1 MAKTIL
7 VTGATGTVGSDVLR
21 GLAGRADVQVRAA
34 VRDKEKS
41 AALAGPN
48 VELVW
53 FDYTKPESLHPACR
67 GVDAIFMV
75 PPFSPDG
82 VAQSLEFL
90 AAASESGVKH
100 VVKLSVIHS
109 LSGMTVGQ
117 WHGAIDE
124 ALKKSG
130 MAWTLLLPGGFMQN
144 FVEGSAPRPD
154 GNLYLP
160 VGNAK
165 SAFIDT
171 RDIAAIA
178 VKALTEPGHEGKE
191 YTLTGPEDLSYT
203 EAAAI
208 MSEVSGRQI
217 RFVDVPPEAA
227 RQGMLAAHMPEW
239 MVDIILEINAWAKES
254 KGGEITTTVKDVL
267 GRPAHTFRE
276 FARDY
281 ADRWKI

>member
-21 GLAGRADVQVRAA
+21 GLSRVQVRAA

-53 FDYTKPESLHPACR
+53 FDYTKPETLGTASR
-67 GVDAIFMV
+67 GADAVFMV

-82 VAQSLEFL
+82 VAESLEFL
-90 AAASESGVKH
+90 EAAREAGVKH
-100 VVKLSVIHS
+100 VVKLSVIRS
-109 LSGMTVGQ
+109 LGDTTVGK
-117 WHGAIDE
+117 WHAAIDE

-130 MAWTLLLPGGFMQN
+130 MAWTILLPGGFMQN
-144 FVEGSAPRPD
+144 FVNGSAPRPD
-154 GNLYLP
+154 GNMYLP

-165 SAFIDT
+165 VAYVDT

-203 EAAAI
+203 EMAAI
-208 MSEVSGRQI
+208 MTEASGRQI
-217 RFVDVPPEAA
+217 RYVDVPPEAA

-239 MVDIILEINAWAKES
+239 MVDIILEINAWAKAS

-281 ADRWKI
+281 AGRWKA

>member
-7 VTGATGTVGSDVLR
+7 VTGATGTVGGDVLR
-21 GLAGRADVQVRAA
+21 GLAGRKDVQVRAA

-53 FDYTKPESLHPACR
+53 FDYTMPETLGVASR
-67 GVDAIFMV
+67 GADAVFMV

-82 VAQSLEFL
+82 VAESLEFL
-90 AAASESGVKH
+90 QAASESGVKH
-100 VVKLSVIHS
+100 IVKLSVIRS
-109 LSGMTVGQ
+109 LSGTTVGK
-117 WHGAIDE
+117 WHGTIDE

-130 MAWTLLLPGGFMQN
+130 MAWTILLPGGFMQN
-144 FVEGSAPRPD
+144 FVNGSAPRPD
-154 GNLYLP
+154 GNMYLP

-165 SAFIDT
+165 VAYVDT

-178 VKALTEPGHEGKE
+178 VKALTEPGHESKE
-191 YTLTGPEDLSYT
+191 YTLTGPADLSYS
-203 EAAAI
+203 EMAAI
-208 MSEVSGRQI
+208 MTEASGRQI
-217 RFVDVPPEAA
+217 RHVDVPPEAA
-227 RQGMLAAHMPEW
+227 RQGMLSAHMPEW
-239 MVDIILEINAWAKES
+239 MADIILEINAWAKAS

-281 ADRWKI
+281 ADRWKV

>member
-1 MAKTIL
+1 MPRTIL
-7 VTGATGTVGSDVLR
+7 VTGATGTVGGDVLR
-21 GLAGRADVQVRAA
+21 GLLGRADIQVRAA

-53 FDYTKPESLHPACR
+53 FDYTMPETLGTASR
-67 GVDAIFMV
+67 GADAAFMV

-82 VAQSLEFL
+82 VAESLEFL

-100 VVKLSVIHS
+100 IVKLSVIRS
-109 LSGMTVGQ
+109 LGETTVGK
-117 WHGAIDE
+117 WHAAIDE

-130 MAWTLLLPGGFMQN
+130 MAWTILLPGGFMQN
-144 FVEGSAPRPD
+144 FVEGSAPQPD

-165 SAFIDT
+165 VAYVDT
-171 RDIAAIA
+171 RDIAEVA
-178 VKALTEPGHEGKE
+178 VKALTEPGHESKE
-191 YTLTGPEDLSYT
+191 YTLTGPADLSYA
-203 EAAAI
+203 EMAAV
-208 MSEVSGRQI
+208 MSEASGRQI
-217 RFVDVPPEAA
+217 RHIDVSPEAA
-227 RQGMLAAHMPEW
+227 RQGMLSAHMPEW
-239 MVDIILEINAWAKES
+239 MVDAILEINAWAKAS
-254 KGGEITTTVKDVL
+254 KGGEITTTVQDIL

-281 ADRWKI
+281 AGHWKA

>member
-21 GLAGRADVQVRAA
+21 GLAGRADLQVRAA

-41 AALAGPN
+41 AALAGPG

-53 FDYTKPESLHPACR
+53 FDYTKPESLGPACR

-75 PPFSPDG
+75 PPFTPDG

-90 AAASESGVKH
+90 KAARESGVKH

-109 LSGMTVGQ
+109 LSGITVGK
-117 WHGAIDE
+117 WHAAIDE

-130 MAWTLLLPGGFMQN
+130 MSWTILLPGGFMQN
-144 FVEGSAPRPD
+144 FVETSAPRPD
-154 GNLYLP
+154 GNMYLP
-160 VGNAK
+160 VGNSK
-165 SAFIDT
+165 GAFIDT

-191 YTLTGPEDLSYT
+191 YTLTGPEDVSYT

-239 MVDIILEINAWAKES
+239 MIDVILELNAWAKAS
-254 KGGEITTTVKDVL
+254 QGGEITTTVKDVL

-281 ADRWKI
+281 AAHWKA

>member
-21 GLAGRADVQVRAA
+21 GLAGRKDIQVRAA

-53 FDYTKPESLHPACR
+53 FDYTMPETLGTASR
-67 GVDAIFMV
+67 GADAIFMV

-90 AAASESGVKH
+90 AAAGESGVKH
-100 VVKLSVIHS
+100 IVKLSVIRS
-109 LSGMTVGQ
+109 LSGTTVGK

-130 MAWTLLLPGGFMQN
+130 MAWTILLPGGFMQN

-165 SAFIDT
+165 ASFIDT

-208 MSEVSGRQI
+208 MSEASGRQI

-227 RQGMLAAHMPEW
+227 RQGMLSAHMPEW
-239 MVDIILEINAWAKES
+239 MVDIILEINAWAKAS

-267 GRPAHTFRE
+267 GRPTHTFRE

>member
-7 VTGATGTVGSDVLR
+7 VTGATGTVGGDVLR
-21 GLAGRADVQVRAA
+21 GLAGRPGIQVRAA

-53 FDYTKPESLHPACR
+53 FDYTMPETLGTASR
-67 GVDAIFMV
+67 GADAVFMV
-75 PPFSPDG
+75 PPLSPDC
-82 VAQSLEFL
+82 VAEGIEFL
-90 AAASESGVKH
+90 TAARESGVKH
-100 VVKLSVIHS
+100 IVKLSVIRS
-109 LSGMTVGQ
+109 LGDSTVGK
-117 WHGAIDE
+117 WHAAIDE

-130 MAWTLLLPGGFMQN
+130 MAWTILLPGGFMQN
-144 FVEGSAPRPD
+144 LVEGSAPRPD

-165 SAFIDT
+165 SAYIDT
-171 RDIAAIA
+171 RDIAAVA

-191 YTLTGPEDLSYT
+191 YTLTGPEDLSYA
-203 EAAAI
+203 EMAAI
-208 MSEVSGRQI
+208 MTEASGRQI
-217 RFVDVPPEAA
+217 RYIDVPPEAA
-227 RQGMLAAHMPEW
+227 RQGMLSAHMPEW
-239 MVDIILEINAWAKES
+239 MIDIILEINAWAKAS
-254 KGGEITTTVKDVL
+254 KGGEITTTVKDIL

-281 ADRWKI
+281 ADRWKV

>member
-1 MAKTIL
+1 MVRTIL

-21 GLAGRADVQVRAA
+21 GLAGVQVRAA
-34 VRDKEKS
+34 VRDKAKA
-41 AALAGPN
+41 AALAAPG
-48 VELVW
+48 VELVS
-53 FDYTKPESLHPACR
+53 FDYSKPASFRPACR

-75 PPFSPDG
+75 PPFTPDG

-90 AAASESGVKH
+90 AAARESGVKH

-109 LSGMTVGQ
+109 LSGITVGK
-117 WHGAIDE
+117 WHAAIDE

-130 MAWTLLLPGGFMQN
+130 MAWTILLPGGFMQN
-144 FVEGSAPRPD
+144 FVKGSAPRPD
-154 GNLYLP
+154 GNMYLP

-191 YTLTGPEDLSYT
+191 YTLTGPADISYP

-208 MSEVSGRQI
+208 MSEASGRQI

-227 RQGMLAAHMPEW
+227 RQAMVTAQMPEW
-239 MVDIILEINAWAKES
+239 MIDVILELNAWAKAS
-254 KGGEITTTVKDVL
+254 QGGEITTTVKDVL
-267 GRPAHTFRE
+267 GRSAHTFRE

-281 ADRWKI
+281 ADRWKV

>member
-1 MAKTIL
+1 MARTIL

-53 FDYTKPESLHPACR
+53 FDYTMPETLGTASR
-67 GVDAIFMV
+67 GADAVFMV

-90 AAASESGVKH
+90 TAARESGVKH

-109 LSGMTVGQ
+109 LSGITVGK
-117 WHGAIDE
+117 WHAAIDE

-130 MAWTLLLPGGFMQN
+130 MAWTILLPGGFMQN
-144 FVEGSAPRPD
+144 FVETSAPRPD
-154 GNLYLP
+154 GNMYLP
-160 VGNAK
+160 VGNSK
-165 SAFIDT
+165 GAFIDT

-203 EAAAI
+203 EVAAI
-208 MSEVSGRQI
+208 MSEASGRQI

-239 MVDIILEINAWAKES
+239 MIDVILEINAWAKAS
-254 KGGEITTTVKDVL
+254 QGGEITTTVKDVL

-281 ADRWKI
+281 AEHWKA

>member
-1 MAKTIL
+1 MPKTIL

-21 GLAGRADVQVRAA
+21 GLRGRADVHLRAA

-48 VELVW
+48 VELAW
-53 FDYTKPESLHPACR
+53 FDYTMPETLGTASR
-67 GVDAIFMV
+67 GADAVFMV

-82 VAQSLEFL
+82 VAESLEFL
-90 AAASESGVKH
+90 QAARESGVKH

-109 LSGMTVGQ
+109 LSGMTVGK

-130 MAWTLLLPGGFMQN
+130 MAWTILLPGGFMQN
-144 FVEGSAPRPD
+144 FVNGSAPRPD
-154 GNLYLP
+154 GNMYLP

-165 SAFIDT
+165 VAYVDT
-171 RDIAAIA
+171 RDIAAVA

-191 YTLTGPEDLSYT
+191 YTLTGPEDLSYSEMAAIIT
-203 EAAAI
+203 EA
-208 MSEVSGRQI
+208 SGRQI
-217 RFVDVPPEAA
+217 RHVDVPPEAA
-227 RQGMLAAHMPEW
+227 RQGMMSAHMPEW
-239 MVDIILEINAWAKES
+239 MVEIILEINAWAKAS
-254 KGGEITTTVKDVL
+254 QGGEITTTVKDVL

-281 ADRWKI
+281 ADRWKA

>member
-7 VTGATGTVGSDVLR
+7 VTGATGTVGGDVLR

-41 AALAGPN
+41 AALAAPN

-53 FDYTKPESLHPACR
+53 FDYTKPESLRPVCR
-67 GVDAIFMV
+67 GVDAVFMV
-75 PPFSPDG
+75 PPFSPDV
-82 VAQSLEFL
+82 VAESLEFL
-90 AAASESGVKH
+90 QAASESGVKH
-100 VVKLSVIHS
+100 IVKLSVAHS
-109 LSGMTVGQ
+109 LSGLTVGK
-117 WHGAIDE
+117 WHAAIDE
-124 ALKKSG
+124 ALKQSG
-130 MAWTLLLPGGFMQN
+130 MAWTILLPGGFMQN

-165 SAFIDT
+165 AAFIDT
-171 RDIAAIA
+171 RDIAAVA

-191 YTLTGPEDLSYT
+191 YTLTGPADLSYT
-203 EAAAI
+203 EMAAI
-208 MSEVSGRQI
+208 MTEASGRQI
-217 RFVDVPPEAA
+217 RYIDVPPEAA

-239 MVDIILEINAWAKES
+239 MIDVILELNAWAKDS
-254 KGGEITTTVKDVL
+254 KGGEITTTVQDVL

-281 ADRWKI
+281 ADRWKA

>member
-1 MAKTIL
+1 MVRTIL

-21 GLAGRADVQVRAA
+21 GLAGVQVRAA
-34 VRDKEKS
+34 VRDKAKA
-41 AALAGPN
+41 AALAAKG
-48 VELVW
+48 VELVS
-53 FDYTKPESLHPACR
+53 FDYSKPASFRPACR

-75 PPFSPDG
+75 PPFTPDG

-90 AAASESGVKH
+90 AAARESGVKH

-109 LSGMTVGQ
+109 LSGITVGK
-117 WHGAIDE
+117 WHAAIDE

-130 MAWTLLLPGGFMQN
+130 MAWTILLPGGFMQN
-144 FVEGSAPRPD
+144 FVKGSAPRPD
-154 GNLYLP
+154 GNMYLP

-178 VKALTEPGHEGKE
+178 ATALTEPGHEGKE
-191 YTLTGPEDLSYT
+191 YTLTGPADISYP

-208 MSEVSGRQI
+208 MSEASGRQI

-227 RQGMLAAHMPEW
+227 RQAMVTAQMPEW
-239 MVDIILEINAWAKES
+239 MIDVILELNAWAKAS
-254 KGGEITTTVKDVL
+254 QGGEITTTVKDVL

-281 ADRWKI
+281 ADRWKV

>member
-21 GLAGRADVQVRAA
+21 GLAGREGIQVRAA

-53 FDYTKPESLHPACR
+53 FDYTMPETLGTASR
-67 GVDAIFMV
+67 GADAVFMV

-82 VAQSLEFL
+82 VAESLEFL

-100 VVKLSVIHS
+100 VVKLSVIRS
-109 LSGMTVGQ
+109 LGDTTVGK
-117 WHGAIDE
+117 WHAAIDE

-130 MAWTLLLPGGFMQN
+130 MAWTILLPSGFMQN

-165 SAFIDT
+165 NAFIDT
-171 RDIAAIA
+171 RDIAAVA

-191 YTLTGPEDLSYT
+191 YTLTGPAGLTHT
-203 EAAAI
+203 EIAAI
-208 MSEVSGRQI
+208 MSEASGRQI

-227 RQGMLAAHMPEW
+227 RQGMAAAHTPEW
-239 MVDIILEINAWAKES
+239 MIDVVLEISAWAQGS

-267 GRPAHTFRE
+267 DRPAHTFRE

-281 ADRWKI
+281 ADRWKV

>member
-1 MAKTIL
+1 VPRTIL
-7 VTGATGTVGSDVLR
+7 VTGATGTVGGDVLR
-21 GLAGRADVQVRAA
+21 GLLGRADIQVRAA

-53 FDYTKPESLHPACR
+53 FDYTMPETLGTASR
-67 GVDAIFMV
+67 GADAAFMV

-82 VAQSLEFL
+82 VAESLEFL

-100 VVKLSVIHS
+100 IVKLSVIRS
-109 LSGMTVGQ
+109 LGETTVGK
-117 WHGAIDE
+117 WHAAIDE

-130 MAWTLLLPGGFMQN
+130 MAWTILLPGGFMQN
-144 FVEGSAPRPD
+144 FVEGSAPQPD

-165 SAFIDT
+165 VAYVDT
-171 RDIAAIA
+171 RDIAEVA
-178 VKALTEPGHEGKE
+178 VKALTEPGHESKE
-191 YTLTGPEDLSYT
+191 YTLTGPADLSYA
-203 EAAAI
+203 EMAAV
-208 MSEVSGRQI
+208 MSEASGRQI
-217 RFVDVPPEAA
+217 RHIDVSPEAA
-227 RQGMLAAHMPEW
+227 RQGMLSAHMPEW
-239 MVDIILEINAWAKES
+239 MVDAILEINAWAKAS
-254 KGGEITTTVKDVL
+254 KGGEITTTVQDIL

-281 ADRWKI
+281 AGHWKA

>member
-7 VTGATGTVGSDVLR
+7 VTGATGTVGGDVLR
-21 GLAGRADVQVRAA
+21 GLAGRTDVQVRAA

-53 FDYTKPESLHPACR
+53 FDYTMPETLGVASR
-67 GVDAIFMV
+67 GADAAFMV
-75 PPFSPDG
+75 PPLSPDC
-82 VAQSLEFL
+82 VAEGIEFL
-90 AAASESGVKH
+90 TAAREAGVKH
-100 VVKLSVIHS
+100 VVKLSVIRS
-109 LSGMTVGQ
+109 LGDSTVGK
-117 WHGAIDE
+117 WHAAIDE

-144 FVEGSAPRPD
+144 LVEGSAPRPD

-165 SAFIDT
+165 SAYIDT
-171 RDIAAIA
+171 RDIAAVA

-191 YTLTGPEDLSYT
+191 YTLTGPEDLSYA
-203 EAAAI
+203 EMAAI
-208 MSEVSGRQI
+208 MTEASGRQI
-217 RFVDVPPEAA
+217 RHIDVPPEAA

-239 MVDIILEINAWAKES
+239 MVDIILEINAWAKAS
-254 KGGEITTTVKDVL
+254 KGGEITTTVKDII
-267 GRPAHTFRE
+267 GRPARTFRE

-281 ADRWKI
+281 ADHWKA

>member
-7 VTGATGTVGSDVLR
+7 VTGATGTVGGDVLR
-21 GLAGRADVQVRAA
+21 GLAGCPGIQVRAA

-53 FDYTKPESLHPACR
+53 FDYTKPETLGTASR
-67 GVDAIFMV
+67 GADAVFMV

-82 VAQSLEFL
+82 VAESLEFL
-90 AAASESGVKH
+90 AAAKESGVKH
-100 VVKLSVIHS
+100 IVKLSVIRS
-109 LSGMTVGQ
+109 LGASIVGK
-117 WHGAIDE
+117 WHAAIDE
-124 ALKKSG
+124 ALKNSG
-130 MAWTLLLPGGFMQN
+130 MAWTILLPGGFMQN
-144 FVEGSAPRPD
+144 LVEGSAPRPD

-160 VGNAK
+160 VGDAK
-165 SAFIDT
+165 SSYIDT
-171 RDIAAIA
+171 RDIAAVA
-178 VKALTEPGHEGKE
+178 VKALTEPGHESKE
-191 YTLTGPEDLSYT
+191 YTLTGPEDLSYA
-203 EAAAI
+203 EMAAI
-208 MSEVSGRQI
+208 MTEASGRQI
-217 RFVDVPPEAA
+217 RYIDVPPEAA

-239 MVDIILEINAWAKES
+239 LVDAILEINAWAKAS

-281 ADRWKI
+281 AAHWKA

>member
-1 MAKTIL
+1 MARTVL

-41 AALAGPN
+41 AVLAGPN

-53 FDYTKPESLHPACR
+53 FDYTKPEILGTASR
-67 GVDAIFMV
+67 GADAVFMV
-75 PPFSPDG
+75 PPFTPDG

-90 AAASESGVKH
+90 AAAREAGVKRI
-100 VVKLSVIHS
+100 VKLSVIRS
-109 LSGMTVGQ
+109 LADTTVGK
-117 WHGAIDE
+117 WHAAIDE

-130 MAWTLLLPGGFMQN
+130 MAWTILLPGGFMQN
-144 FVEGSAPRPD
+144 FVEGSAPRLD

-165 SAFIDT
+165 TAYIDT
-171 RDIAAIA
+171 RDIAAVA
-178 VKALTEPGHEGKE
+178 VKALTEPGHESKE
-191 YTLTGPEDLSYT
+191 YTLTGPADLSYT
-203 EAAAI
+203 EMAAI
-208 MSEVSGRQI
+208 MSEASGRQI
-217 RFVDVPPEAA
+217 RYVDVPPETA
-227 RQGMLAAHMPEW
+227 RQGMQAAHMPEW
-239 MVDIILEINAWAKES
+239 LIDVILEINAWAKSS

-267 GRPAHTFRE
+267 GCPAHTFRE

-281 ADRWKI
+281 ADHWKV

>member
-1 MAKTIL
+1 

-21 GLAGRADVQVRAA
+21 GLAGLQVRVA
-34 VRDKEKS
+34 VRDKAKA
-41 AALAGPN
+41 AALAAPG

-53 FDYTKPESLHPACR
+53 FDYTKPESLRPACR
-67 GVDAIFMV
+67 GVDAVFMV
-75 PPFSPDG
+75 PPFTPDG

-90 AAASESGVKH
+90 AAARESGVKH
-100 VVKLSVIHS
+100 VVKLSVIRS
-109 LSGMTVGQ
+109 LGGITVGK
-117 WHGAIDE
+117 WHAAIDE

-130 MAWTLLLPGGFMQN
+130 MAWTILLPGGFMQN
-144 FVEGSAPRPD
+144 FVETSAPRPD
-154 GNLYLP
+154 GNMYLP

-165 SAFIDT
+165 AAFIDT

-191 YTLTGPEDLSYT
+191 YTLTGPADISYLD
-203 EAAAI
+203 AAAI

-217 RFVDVPPEAA
+217 RLVDVPPDTA
-227 RQGMLAAHMPEW
+227 RQGMIAAHMPEW
-239 MVDIILEINAWAKES
+239 MIEVILELNAWAKAS
-254 KGGEITTTVKDVL
+254 QGGEITTTVKDVL

-281 ADRWKI
+281 AGHWKA